1 MGFWTGVGR
10 MIKGEPVFTD
20 SNAQPGGQPAGN
32 MDGVS
37 SNEKTIPSIVIESCK
52 SRLDGN
58 RMETTIWIKNTSH
71 VEVELDR
78 IELLDETMAL
88 DRRLQPNE
96 SREVWV
102 YKGDMPKDDAQDK
115 AHLYF
120 TQVRNDDLFC
130 AEYSIEFNHES
141 NGLFS
146 LEDFHP
152 IHPIRDI

>member
-1 MGFWTGVGR
+1 MGFWTGFSK

-20 SNAQPGGQPAGN
+20 PNAQSGVVTTNEASI
-32 MDGVS
+32 VS
-37 SNEKTIPSIVIESCK
+37 SDKKIIPSIVIESCK
-52 SRLDGN
+52 SRLDGA
-58 RMETTIWIKNTSH
+58 RMETTIWIKNASA

-78 IELLDETMAL
+78 IELLGATMAL

-96 SREVWV
+96 SREIWV
-102 YKGDMPKDDAQDK
+102 YKGDMPNSDNQNK

-130 AEYSIEFNHES
+130 ADYLIEFNHES

-146 LEDFHP
+146 LEDFHLENS
-152 IHPIRDI
+152 IRDI